1 MTTIALLKFTLPFTD
16 KKAKHHVPV
25 VLIRQGE
32 FDEWLKKQKP
42 HVKKICEQTGFKAQ
56 PDRPAIVR
64 NSGGEIESILV
75 GIKAKCGVYDTASA
89 IATIRTAL
97 TKDII
102 KAASFYFDGDTLK
115 GIELENAHIG
125 WGKANYTFDT
135 FKPGGETAKLFW
147 SKGVNKKRV
156 MAVVESTHLVRNLVN
171 APANIMGPDEME
183 EAVRIVARKHKATVK
198 TIHDQDLV
206 KKNFPL
212 VFAVGDGSDR
222 RPRIIDL
229 SWGDSKN
236 PKVTLVGKGVAFD
249 TGGLN
254 LKPTSAMA
262 LMKKDMGG
270 AAHVLALGNMIM
282 AIGLPVRLRIL
293 IAAVENSVSGRAF
306 RPGDIFKSRKGITI
320 ENTNTDAEGRLI
332 LADTL
337 TYACEDKPKLIID
350 FATLTGSARAGLGP
364 DIPPIFSNDDSLAD
378 SLKKLSFDVDD
389 PVWPMPLWSPYKKLM
404 DSPVADMVN
413 STNVPGDLIFSA
425 VFLQQFL
432 TGAPDWLHLDCYA
445 WEQTG
450 RPGRPRGGADTG
462 LRAVFSLLEQRF
474 KKKKSN

>member
-1 MTTIALLKFTLPFTD
+1 MTTASLLKFSSPFTD
-16 KKAKHHVPV
+16 KKAKNHLPV
-25 VLIRQGE
+25 VLVKSGN
-32 FDEWLKKQKP
+32 FPAWLKKQKP
-42 HVKKICEQTGFKAQ
+42 HVKKICAQTGFIGQSDKAVIIR
-56 PDRPAIVR
+56 DSRGAL
-64 NSGGEIESILV
+64 ESIVV
-75 GIKAKCGVYDTASA
+75 GIKTPCGVYDSA
-89 IATIRTAL
+89 PAIGALRAAL
-97 TKDII
+97 TKDLIQ
-102 KAASFYFDGDTLK
+102 SSTFYFSGEPLK
-115 GIELENAHIG
+115 GIELENAHTG
-125 WGKANYTFDT
+125 WGLACYAFDT
-135 FKPGGETAKLFW
+135 FKPTGQGANLVW

-156 MAVVESTHLVRNLVN
+156 LATVESTHLLRHLVN
-171 APANIMGPDEME
+171 APANIMGPDEIE
-183 EAVRIVARKHKATVK
+183 SAARFVAGKHKATVK
-198 TIHDQDLV
+198 TITDQELV

-222 RPRIIDL
+222 RPRVIDIG
-229 SWGDSKN
+229 WGNPNN

-254 LKPTSAMA
+254 LKPTSAMT

-270 AAHVLALGNMIM
+270 AAHVLGLGNMIM
-282 AIGLPVRLRIL
+282 ALELPIRLRIL
-293 IAAVENSVSGRAF
+293 IAAVENSVSGRSF

-332 LADTL
+332 LADAL
-337 TYACEDKPKLIID
+337 TYACEDKPELIID

-364 DIPPIFSNDDSLAD
+364 DIPPVFTNVDSLGE
-378 SLKKLSFDVDD
+378 SLKKLSFSIDD
-389 PVWPMPLWSPYKKLM
+389 PVWPMPLWTPYKKLM

-432 TGAPDWLHLDCYA
+432 TGTPDWLHLDVYA

-462 LRAVFSLLEQRF
+462 MRAVFALLEQRY
-474 KKKKSN
+474 KKKK